1 MQNLNV
7 RELIDAVI
15 ELEAAR
21 DEEVQFTADNGMLG
35 DMWTDLTTKEH
46 DHILDKIATCRD
58 RVQKLVRE
66 ITGDESLEV

>member
-1 MQNLNV
+1 MDIKIKG
-7 RELIDAVI
+7 LIDAVV

-58 RVQKLVRE
+58 RVQKLARE